1 MRKCITYATVI
12 GTQIKPVIEKYT
24 MPSEL
29 FYVAD
34 TQGFRKNV
42 AFPINWFNFHVVD
55 AETGAPVSAAFCA
68 IHAGIDGSGDTDGV
82 YTDSQGKADME
93 AIWFRPVSWS
103 VTKAG
108 YKVFVSNNMVQWAE
122 VVLEP
127 IDMLFTV
134 RVLAGIGGYTSPS
147 GTLKIVPDSQLEVT
161 AYPES
166 GYRFSNWLFN
176 AENVGTVNP
185 HMFLI
190 ERNATTISAVFTQT
204 VPDPP
209 NGTVPGDWP
218 VVKTDH
224 VFDNVRLD
232 PGFLQE
238 ARETATKKVDVSQ
251 VLGGQI
257 EYSVKL
263 ESSLTTASTYWI
275 LWNNE
280 IMKEGGLWPTDPHGT
295 IKSGML
301 EIPKNKI
308 RASNTLTIML
318 TQVPGLFNR
327 VLFNVWVTLG
337 YTAEPVDP
345 PWGDEGDW
353 TDWIRDNALWI
364 GLGGVALGATALYLV
379 TPKTPT
385 IVVQVGKE
393 IKKALK

>member
-1 MRKCITYATVI
+1 MS
-12 GTQIKPVIEKYT
+12 
-24 MPSEL
+24 SEL

-34 TQGFRKNV
+34 TRGFTPDAV
-42 AFPINWFNFHVVD
+42 FPLNWFNFHVTD

-68 IHAGIDGSGDTDGV
+68 IHAGINGTGDADGV

-93 AIWFRPVSWS
+93 ATWFAPHSWS
-103 VTKAG
+103 VTKEG
-108 YKVFVSNNMVQWAE
+108 YKVFMSNNMVQWAE

-127 IDMLFTV
+127 IDILFTV
-134 RVLAGIGGYTSPS
+134 RVLAGTGGYTSPS
-147 GTLKIVPDSQLEVT
+147 GTLKVIPDSQLEVE
-161 AYPES
+161 AFPQS
-166 GYRFSNWLFN
+166 GYRFSHWLFN

-209 NGTVPGDWP
+209 NGPPPGEWP

-232 PGFLQE
+232 PGILKEAQE
-238 ARETATKKVDVSQ
+238 SVTKQVEVAL

-280 IMKEGGLWPTDPHGT
+280 IMKEEGFWPTDPHGT
-295 IKSGML
+295 IKSGLL

-337 YTAEPVDP
+337 YTADPVDP
-345 PWGDEGDW
+345 PWGTQGDW
-353 TDWIRDNALWI
+353 TDWIRDNAIWLA
-364 GLGGVALGATALYLV
+364 LGGVAVGATALYFA
-379 TPKTPT
+379 TPKVPT
-385 IVVQVGKE
+385 VIVQIGKE
-393 IKKALK
+393 VQKALK